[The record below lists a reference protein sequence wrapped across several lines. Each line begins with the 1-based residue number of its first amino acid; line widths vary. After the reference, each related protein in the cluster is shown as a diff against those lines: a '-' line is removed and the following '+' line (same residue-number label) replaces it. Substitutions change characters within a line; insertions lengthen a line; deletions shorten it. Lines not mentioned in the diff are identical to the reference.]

1 LLKNIKLKK
10 VDLFILRSYIGP
22 LILTFFIALF
32 ILLMQ
37 FLWLYVD
44 DLVGKGLEWHVLIR
58 LLFYASSTFV
68 PMALPLAILL
78 SSLMTFG
85 NLGEHYEL
93 VALKASGIS
102 LKRVMKPLV
111 ILSIFI
117 SSLAFLFSNNVLPVA
132 NLKFRSLLYDVQQ
145 KKLAFKV
152 KEGIFNK
159 DLGDYTLRIGG
170 RAEDGSTIYDVMI
183 YDHSDKN
190 GNTKVSVAESG
201 TMKQTPNGDAIEFTL
216 FNGYNYEE
224 KTDQK
229 NHRVTRPF
237 QTTKFDEERVR
248 FSIDNGLSR
257 TDENL
262 FKHSYHMMD
271 LRQLTKSKD
280 SLNKLLTRRKDD
292 FGKSIIRKYKNYS
305 RIDSSKLALQLSSDT
320 IFPQTYTS
328 LLFDIEI
335 SNREAII
342 ADALTRARNIK
353 ESLENMGDEVINREN
368 TIRKHNIA
376 YHKKFTLSIAC
387 LILFFVGAPL
397 GAIIRKGGL
406 GLPVV
411 MSTLFFIAYHIL
423 TMTGERAV
431 KAGSMNL
438 WIGVWMASA
447 IFLPLGVFL
456 TYKATSDAPLF
467 DAETYKKIFEKLT
480 RKKNK
485 TEKG

>member
-1 LLKNIKLKK
+1 
-10 VDLFILRSYIGP
+10 
-22 LILTFFIALF
+22 
-32 ILLMQ
+32 MQ
-37 FLWLYVD
+37 FLWLYID
-44 DLVGKGLEWHVLIR
+44 DLVGKGLEWHVLVR

-93 VALKASGIS
+93 VALKSSGIS
-102 LKRVMKPLV
+102 LRRFMTPL
-111 ILSIFI
+111 IYLSIFI
-117 SSLAFLFSNNVLPVA
+117 SMLAFVFSNNVLPVA

-159 DLGDYTLRIGG
+159 DLGDYTLRIGS
-170 RAEDGSTIYDVMI
+170 RADDGSTIYDVMI

-190 GNTKVSVAESG
+190 GNTKVSVAKSG

-216 FNGYNYEE
+216 YDGYNYEE

-229 NHRVTRPF
+229 DYKQTRPF
-237 QTTKFDEERVR
+237 QSTQFAQEKVR
-248 FSIDNGLSR
+248 FSIDNGLNR

-271 LRQLTKSKD
+271 LGQLEKSKD
-280 SLNKLLTRRKDD
+280 SLRNLLERRKSD
-292 FGKSIIRKYKNYS
+292 FGKSIIKKYRNYS
-305 RIDSSKLALQLSSDT
+305 RVDSIKLAEQLQNDT
-320 IFPQTYTS
+320 ISSSEFTS
-328 LLFDIEI
+328 ILFDI
-335 SNREAII
+335 NLHRR
-342 ADALTRARNIK
+342 ADIMEKALDRARNVK
-353 ESLENMGDEVINREN
+353 ESLNNMNDEVLNRES

-438 WIGVWMASA
+438 WVGVWMASA
-447 IFLPLGVFL
+447 IFLPIGVFL
-456 TYKATSDAPLF
+456 TYKATTDAPLF
-467 DAETYKKIFEKLT
+467 DSETYKKIFEKLSF
-480 RKKNK
+480 RKKQK
-485 TEKG
+485 TD

>member
-1 LLKNIKLKK
+1 MKK
-10 VDLFILRSYIGP
+10 VDWFIIKSYLGP
-22 LILTFFIALF
+22 LVLTFFIALF

-44 DLVGKGLEWHVLIR
+44 DLVGKGLEWHVLLR

-68 PMALPLAILL
+68 PMALPLSILL

-102 LKRVMKPLV
+102 LRRVMTPLV
-111 ILSIFI
+111 YLSIFI
-117 SSLAFLFSNNVLPVA
+117 SALAFVFSNNVLPVA

-159 DLGDYTLRIGG
+159 DLGDYTLRIGS
-170 RAEDGSTIYDVMI
+170 RADDGATIYDVMI

-190 GNTKVSVAESG
+190 GNTKVSVAKSG
-201 TMKQTPNGDAIEFTL
+201 TMQQTPNGDAIEFTL
-216 FNGYNYEE
+216 YNGYNYEE

-229 NHRVTRPF
+229 EYRNTRPF

-248 FSIDNGLSR
+248 FSIDNGLNR

-271 LRQLTKSKD
+271 LAQLEKSKD
-280 SLNKLLTRRKDD
+280 SLRNLLERRKKD
-292 FGKSIIRKYKNYS
+292 FGSSIIKKYRNYS
-305 RIDSSKLALQLSSDT
+305 RLDSIKFAKIIQTDT
-320 IFPQTYTS
+320 ITNSEFTS
-328 LLFDIEI
+328 ILFDLNI
-335 SNREAII
+335 NRRNDIV
-342 ADALTRARNIK
+342 DGALTKARNNQ
-353 ESLENMGDEVINREN
+353 ESLNNMNDEVLNREN

-411 MSTLFFIAYHIL
+411 MSTIFFIAYHIL

-438 WIGVWMASA
+438 WVGVWMASA
-447 IFLPLGVFL
+447 IFLPIGVFL

-467 DAETYKKIFEKLT
+467 DAETYKRFFEKIT
-480 RKKNK
+480 FWKKQNA
-485 TEKG
+485 G

>member
-1 LLKNIKLKK
+1 MKK
-10 VDLFILRSYIGP
+10 VDLFIIKSYVGP

-37 FLWLYVD
+37 FLWLYID
-44 DLVGKGLEWHVLIR
+44 DLVGKGLEWHVLVR

-93 VALKASGIS
+93 VALKSSGIS
-102 LKRVMKPLV
+102 LRRFMTPL
-111 ILSIFI
+111 IYLSVFI
-117 SSLAFLFSNNVLPVA
+117 SMLAFVFSNNVLPVA

-170 RAEDGSTIYDVMI
+170 RADDGSTIYDVMI
-183 YDHSDKN
+183 YDHSNKN
-190 GNTKVSVAESG
+190 GNTKVSVAKSG
-201 TMKQTPNGDAIEFTL
+201 SMKQTPNGDAIEFTL
-216 FNGYNYEE
+216 FDGYNYEE

-229 NHRVTRPF
+229 GYRDTRPF
-237 QTTKFDEERVR
+237 QTTKFAEEKVR
-248 FSIDNGLSR
+248 FTIDNGLNR

-271 LRQLTKSKD
+271 LGQLEKSKD
-280 SLNKLLTRRKDD
+280 SLNKLLDRRKKD
-292 FGKSIIRKYKNYS
+292 FGKSLIRKYRNYS
-305 RIDSSKLALQLSSDT
+305 RLDSIRFAKQLQADT
-320 IFPQTYTS
+320 IYNSEYTS
-328 LLFDIEI
+328 ILFDLDPH
-335 SNREAII
+335 RRVDII
-342 ADALTRARNIK
+342 DFALTRARNVK
-353 ESLENMGDEVINREN
+353 ESLNNMNDEVVNRES

-431 KAGSMNL
+431 KAGSLNL
-438 WIGVWMASA
+438 WVGVWMASA
-447 IFLPLGVFL
+447 IFLPIGVFL
-456 TYKATSDAPLF
+456 TYKATTDAPLF
-467 DAETYKKIFEKLT
+467 DAETYKRFFEKLSFW
-480 RKKNK
+480 KKQK
-485 TEKG
+485 PD

>member
-1 LLKNIKLKK
+1 
-10 VDLFILRSYIGP
+10 
-22 LILTFFIALF
+22 
-32 ILLMQ
+32 MQ
-37 FLWLYVD
+37 FLWLYID
-44 DLVGKGLEWHVLIR
+44 DLVGKGLEWHVLVR

-93 VALKASGIS
+93 VALKSSGIS
-102 LKRVMKPLV
+102 LRRFMTPL
-111 ILSIFI
+111 IYLSIFI
-117 SSLAFLFSNNVLPVA
+117 SMLAFVFSNNVLPVA

-159 DLGDYTLRIGG
+159 DLGDYTLRIGS
-170 RAEDGSTIYDVMI
+170 RADDGSTIYDVMI

-190 GNTKVSVAESG
+190 GNTKVSVAKSG

-216 FNGYNYEE
+216 FDGYNYEE

-229 NHRVTRPF
+229 DYKETRPF
-237 QTTKFDEERVR
+237 QSTQFAQEKVR
-248 FSIDNGLSR
+248 FSIDNGLNR

-271 LRQLTKSKD
+271 LGQLEKSKD
-280 SLNKLLTRRKDD
+280 SLKNLLQRRKSD
-292 FGKSIIRKYKNYS
+292 FGKSLIKKYRNYS
-305 RIDSSKLALQLSSDT
+305 RVDSIQLADELQNDT
-320 IFPQTYTS
+320 VSTS
-328 LLFDIEI
+328 EFTSILFDINIHRRTDIMEK
-335 SNREAII
+335 
-342 ADALTRARNIK
+342 ALDRARNVK
-353 ESLENMGDEVINREN
+353 ESLNNMNEEVVNRES

-438 WIGVWMASA
+438 WVGVWMASA
-447 IFLPLGVFL
+447 IFLPIGVFL
-456 TYKATSDAPLF
+456 TYKATTDAPLF
-467 DAETYKKIFEKLT
+467 DSETYKKFFEKLNFW
-480 RKKNK
+480 KKAK
-485 TEKG
+485 PD

>member
-1 LLKNIKLKK
+1 M
-10 VDLFILRSYIGP
+10 
-22 LILTFFIALF
+22 TFFIALF

-44 DLVGKGLEWHVLIR
+44 DLVGKGLEWYVLLK
-58 LLFYASSTFV
+58 LLFFASSTFV

-102 LKRVMKPLV
+102 LRRIMLPLIILSLV
-111 ILSIFI
+111 I
-117 SSLAFLFSNNVLPVA
+117 SSFAFLFSNYVLPVA

-145 KKLAFKV
+145 KRLAFKV

-159 DLGDYTLRIGG
+159 DLGEYTLRIGG
-170 RAEDGSTIYDVMI
+170 RAEDGETIYDVMI
-183 YDHSDKN
+183 YDHSNRN
-190 GNTKVSVAESG
+190 GNTKVSVAKSG
-201 TMKQTPNGDAIEFTL
+201 HMKQTTSGDAIEFTL
-216 FNGYNYEE
+216 YDGYNYEE
-224 KTDQK
+224 MTDQK
-229 NHRVTRPF
+229 NHRKTRPF
-237 QTTKFDEERVR
+237 QTTKFKEEKVR

-271 LRQLTKSKD
+271 LNQLTHSKD
-280 SLNKLLTRRKDD
+280 SLDRLLNQRNSDWSKSLFRKYRNYNKLDSVKFTNQLQKD
-292 FGKSIIRKYKNYS
+292 SIP
-305 RIDSSKLALQLSSDT
+305 SSD
-320 IFPQTYTS
+320 YTS
-328 LLFDIEI
+328 ILFGIDVLKRTQVIDE
-335 SNREAII
+335 
-342 ADALTRARNIK
+342 ALTKGRNIG
-353 ESLENMGDEVINREN
+353 ESVGNMGQEVLNREN
-368 TIRKHNIA
+368 TIRKHDIA

-438 WIGVWMASA
+438 WLGVWMASA
-447 IFLPLGVFL
+447 IFLPIGIFL

-467 DAETYKKIFEKLT
+467 DAETYKRFFVKMNIF
-480 RKKNK
+480 KKK
-485 TEKG
+485 SEILKEV

>member
-1 LLKNIKLKK
+1 
-10 VDLFILRSYIGP
+10 
-22 LILTFFIALF
+22 
-32 ILLMQ
+32 MQ

-44 DLVGKGLEWHVLIR
+44 DLVGKGLEWHVLLR

-102 LKRVMKPLV
+102 LKRIMKPLI

-117 SSLAFLFSNNVLPVA
+117 SALAFLFSNNVLPVA

-145 KKLAFKV
+145 KKLAFKI

-170 RAEDGSTIYDVMI
+170 RAEDGETIYDVMI
-183 YDHSDKN
+183 YDHSGRN

-201 TMKQTPNGDAIEFTL
+201 TMKQSLSGDAIEFTL
-216 FNGYNYEE
+216 YNGYNYEE

-229 NHRVTRPF
+229 NYRITRPF
-237 QTTKFDEERVR
+237 QTTQFSEERIR
-248 FSIDNGLSR
+248 FTIDNGLNR

-271 LRQLTKSKD
+271 LSQLSKSKD
-280 SLNKLLTRRKDD
+280 SLNVLLERRNTD
-292 FGKSIIRKYKNYS
+292 FGQNLIRKYKNYH
-305 RIDSSKLALQLSSDT
+305 RVDSLKLNIQIESDT
-320 IFPQTYTS
+320 LLVSEYTS
-328 LLFDIEI
+328 ILFDLHVLDRDKVIE
-335 SNREAII
+335 S
-342 ADALTRARNIK
+342 ALTRTRNIK
-353 ESLENMGDEVINREN
+353 ESVVGMKDENTNREN
-368 TIRKHNIA
+368 TIRKHDIA

-438 WIGVWMASA
+438 WVGVWMASA
-447 IFLPLGVFL
+447 IFLPIGIFL
-456 TYKATSDAPLF
+456 TLKATSDAPLF
-467 DAETYKKIFEKLT
+467 DADTYKKIFEKIF
-480 RKKNK
+480 KSKESK
-485 TEKG
+485 SIH

>member
-1 LLKNIKLKK
+1 
-10 VDLFILRSYIGP
+10 
-22 LILTFFIALF
+22 
-32 ILLMQ
+32 MQ
-37 FLWLYVD
+37 FLWLYID
-44 DLVGKGLEWHVLIR
+44 DLVGKGLEWHVLVR

-93 VALKASGIS
+93 VALKSSGIS
-102 LKRVMKPLV
+102 LRRFMTPL
-111 ILSIFI
+111 IYLSIII
-117 SSLAFLFSNNVLPVA
+117 SMLAFFFSNNVLPIA

-159 DLGDYTLRIGG
+159 DLGDYTLRIGS
-170 RAEDGSTIYDVMI
+170 RADDGSTIYDVMI

-190 GNTKVSVAESG
+190 GNTKVSVAKSG

-216 FNGYNYEE
+216 YDGYNYEE

-229 NHRVTRPF
+229 GYKETRPF
-237 QTTKFDEERVR
+237 QSTQFDQENVR

-271 LRQLTKSKD
+271 LGQLKKSKD
-280 SLNKLLTRRKDD
+280 SLSKLLERRKSD
-292 FGKSIIRKYKNYS
+292 FGKSIIKKYRNYN
-305 RIDSSKLALQLSSDT
+305 RVDSIKLAKQLQNDTLSSSE
-320 IFPQTYTS
+320 FTS
-328 LLFDIEI
+328 ILFDINIHRRSEI
-335 SNREAII
+335 M
-342 ADALTRARNIK
+342 DKALDRARNVK
-353 ESLENMGDEVINREN
+353 ENIHNMNEEVVNRES
-368 TIRKHNIA
+368 TIRKHDIA

-438 WIGVWMASA
+438 WVGVWMASA
-447 IFLPLGVFL
+447 IFLPIGIFL
-456 TYKATSDAPLF
+456 TYKATTDAPLF
-467 DAETYKKIFEKLT
+467 DSETYKKFFEKLIFL
-480 RKKNK
+480 KKPK
-485 TEKG
+485 PD

>member
-1 LLKNIKLKK
+1 M
-10 VDLFILRSYIGP
+10 
-22 LILTFFIALF
+22 TFFVALF

-58 LLFYASSTFV
+58 LLFFASSTFV

-102 LKRVMKPLV
+102 LKRIMRPLV
-111 ILSIFI
+111 ILSIII
-117 SSLAFLFSNNVLPVA
+117 SAFAFVFSNYVLPVA

-145 KKLAFKV
+145 KRLAFKV
-152 KEGIFNK
+152 KEGIFNQ
-159 DLGDYTLRIGG
+159 DLGDYILRIGS
-170 RAEDGSTIYDVMI
+170 RADDGETIYDVMI
-183 YDHSDKN
+183 YDHSNKN

-201 TMKQTPNGDAIEFTL
+201 NMKQTPTGDAIEFTL

-224 KTDQK
+224 LTNQK
-229 NHRVTRPF
+229 NHKETRPF
-237 QTTKFDEERVR
+237 QTTKFDEEKVR
-248 FSIDNGLSR
+248 FTVDNGLNR

-271 LRQLTKSKD
+271 LSQLQRSKD
-280 SLNKLLTRRKDD
+280 SLNKLLEQRKSDY
-292 FGKSIIRKYKNYS
+292 GKNLVGKYKYFNTL
-305 RIDSSKLALQLSSDT
+305 DSTKFANRMIQDTTKVSK
-320 IFPQTYTS
+320 FTS
-328 LLFDIEI
+328 ILFDLESPIRSKIIE
-335 SNREAII
+335 S
-342 ADALTRARNIK
+342 ALAKARNI
-353 ESLENMGDEVINREN
+353 EGSVVNMNTEVLNREN
-368 TIRKHNIA
+368 TIRKHDIA
-376 YHKKFTLSIAC
+376 FHKKFTLSIAC

-406 GLPVV
+406 GLPVI

-438 WIGVWMASA
+438 WLGVWMASA
-447 IFLPLGVFL
+447 VFLPIGVFL
-456 TYKATSDAPLF
+456 TIKATSDAPLF
-467 DAETYKKIFEKLT
+467 DAETYKRFFEKINIF
-480 RKKNK
+480 RKKSTDPMK
-485 TEKG
+485 DQK